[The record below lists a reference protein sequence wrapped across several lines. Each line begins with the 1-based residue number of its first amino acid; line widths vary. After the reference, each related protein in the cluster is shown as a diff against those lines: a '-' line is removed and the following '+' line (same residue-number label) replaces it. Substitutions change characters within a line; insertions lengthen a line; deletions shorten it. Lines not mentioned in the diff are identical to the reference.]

1 MTLTVH
7 TEKHLLSHAKPFCP
21 VVYIED
27 DEGNGEGNRAPGF
40 DSGPPQCPY
49 VHVSLLGFRLR
60 SLVKKKMQEI
70 QPLVNYSYYG
80 FALRHLQL
88 QVQSYKIYEGMCKC
102 LYIYI
107 LYVRLVNVN
116 YNYLNVTYTVI
127 NLLVKKKTFQDQ

>member
-60 SLVKKKMQEI
+60 SLVKKNAGDTAVSK
-70 QPLVNYSYYG
+70 L
-80 FALRHLQL
+80 FLLRVCTATSAATGTEL
-88 QVQSYKIYEGMCKC
+88 
-102 LYIYI
+102 
-107 LYVRLVNVN
+107 
-116 YNYLNVTYTVI
+116 
-127 NLLVKKKTFQDQ
+127 